1 VTQPPKPTKTVCE
14 HDHEAGEPDEET
26 AYCGVS
32 GRPAGVYFI
41 AEFIEQRS
49 GVAVTPE
56 GCYQFCDVRCS
67 RARPSPFHL

>member
-1 VTQPPKPTKTVCE
+1 VTQPAHPTKTVCE
-14 HDHEAGEPDEET
+14 HDHEAGEPDGET
-26 AYCGVS
+26 AYCGVR

-56 GCYQFCDVRCS
+56 GCYQFCDVCS
-67 RARPSPFHL
+67 TPPSPSAT